1 MYASVFVQLGVQVG
15 VFVYL
20 FMRADDMLCVRMM
33 GNLGCIRAT
42 VRSDFSGNPAVG
54 VPCATSDVDTT

>member
-1 MYASVFVQLGVQVG
+1 MCSVRPRQSAKFVDVDQV
-15 VFVYL
+15 L
-20 FMRADDMLCVRMM
+20 RADDMLCVRMM